1 MAALRADVRAMVE
14 QLRQRTDGADP
25 LTTITDPAQR
35 QMLAELFL
43 SIHDNEPT
51 SDDVDAAV
59 LAIRRQALEQEQRQL
74 RADIERAERAGNA
87 AEVARLGAAK
97 LDVDHRLR
105 ELD

>member
-1 MAALRADVRAMVE
+1 
-14 QLRQRTDGADP
+14 
-25 LTTITDPAQR
+25 
-35 QMLAELFL
+35 MLAELFL
-43 SIHDNEPT
+43 SIHDTEPT

-97 LDVDHRLR
+97 LDVDRRLR